1 MSATSSSNKK
11 SLQPAVAPR
20 SLAGGPMPLYHQLEL
35 DLVDRIRNGEF
46 KPGDALP
53 TEEQIGEQYS
63 VSRITVRRALDSL
76 LSAGRI
82 HKRRGVG
89 TFVSKTPQSV
99 RTVRLRGSLDEF
111 LANAGALSLK
121 LLSFSWVKASV
132 EVSEAL
138 GVDKD
143 DKVVRIELVSM
154 LKNEPVIYLETY
166 FPEMIGEHLNVE
178 DITPGLPIIQIVERK
193 LKLRIVRALQ
203 YIEPDIADSVTAGHL
218 GLVEGVPV
226 LRIQR
231 VYHSANGEPVEVAIL
246 RHHPQRY
253 EYIVELNAGLDL
265 A

>member
-1 MSATSSSNKK
+1 M
-11 SLQPAVAPR
+11 
-20 SLAGGPMPLYHQLEL
+20 
-35 DLVDRIRNGEF
+35 
-46 KPGDALP
+46 
-53 TEEQIGEQYS
+53 
-63 VSRITVRRALDSL
+63 
-76 LSAGRI
+76 
-82 HKRRGVG
+82 
-89 TFVSKTPQSV
+89 
-99 RTVRLRGSLDEF
+99 
-111 LANAGALSLK
+111 
-121 LLSFSWVKASV
+121 KASA

-138 GVDKD
+138 GVDKGD
-143 DKVVRIELVSM
+143 NVVRIELVSM

-253 EYIVELNAGLDL
+253 EYIVELNAGLDI